1 MERSGKVGRS
11 ERYSK
16 TGRDTNISECDL
28 LSVDKVGILRR
39 CAMMIGL
46 DFVLDFILCGHQA
59 LSPERKLRSGI
70 AATPNWCRLGGF
82 NAH

>member
-46 DFVLDFILCGHQA
+46 DLCLISYCVDTRPYPQRG
-59 LSPERKLRSGI
+59 
-70 AATPNWCRLGGF
+70 N
-82 NAH
+82 